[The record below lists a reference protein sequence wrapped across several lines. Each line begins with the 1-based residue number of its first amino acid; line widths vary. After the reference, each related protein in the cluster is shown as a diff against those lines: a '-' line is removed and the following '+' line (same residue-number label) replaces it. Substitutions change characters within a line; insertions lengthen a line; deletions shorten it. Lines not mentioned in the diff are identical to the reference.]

1 MSLSHKSS
9 IGVTSKGPRTKEEVR
24 LVSQLA
30 SSRIFCLYSLPTAP
44 AGHLAVRRR
53 KERTRL
59 EAGSVAC
66 HLRSHLE
73 GPSVQ
78 FSVDGAASSS

>member
-9 IGVTSKGPRTKEEVR
+9 IGVTSKGPRTEEEVR

-44 AGHLAVRRR
+44 AGHLAVRPRSH
-53 KERTRL
+53 L